1 MVKLAFPRELRLL
14 TPSQFTFVFQQPQRA
29 GTPQITILGRLN
41 SLGHPRIGL
50 TVAKKNV
57 RRAHE
62 RNRIKRLTRE
72 SFRLRQHEL
81 PAMDFVVVAKK
92 GVADLDNRA
101 LSEALKIMA
110 PPLSP
115 GSRVLI
121 ALIRVYQRLIS
132 PLLGPHCRFTPTCSS
147 YGIEALRRFGVIK
160 GSWLTVKRVLKCHP
174 LHPGGDDPVPPG
186 PFDTREH

>member
-81 PAMDFVVVAKK
+81 PAMDFLVVAKK

-101 LSEALKIMA
+101 LSEALENYGA
-110 PPLSP
+110 ATVAWLAGPDSPHSGLS
-115 GSRVLI
+115 
-121 ALIRVYQRLIS
+121 
-132 PLLGPHCRFTPTCSS
+132 TP
-147 YGIEALRRFGVIK
+147 
-160 GSWLTVKRVLKCHP
+160 
-174 LHPGGDDPVPPG
+174 D
-186 PFDTREH
+186 

>member
-1 MVKLAFPRELRLL
+1 MVKLAFPGELRLL

-81 PAMDFVVVAKK
+81 PAMDFVVVAKR
-92 GVADLDNRA
+92 VADLDNRA
-101 LSEALKIMA
+101 LSEALENYGA
-110 PPLSP
+110 ATVA

-121 ALIRVYQRLIS
+121 ALIRVYQRL
-132 PLLGPHCRFTPTCSS
+132 
-147 YGIEALRRFGVIK
+147 
-160 GSWLTVKRVLKCHP
+160 
-174 LHPGGDDPVPPG
+174 D
-186 PFDTREH
+186 

>member
-1 MVKLAFPRELRLL
+1 ML

-81 PAMDFVVVAKK
+81 DFGEK

-101 LSEALKIMA
+101 LSKRWKNYGAATVAWLA
-110 PPLSP
+110 GPDSPHSGLS
-115 GSRVLI
+115 
-121 ALIRVYQRLIS
+121 
-132 PLLGPHCRFTPTCSS
+132 TP
-147 YGIEALRRFGVIK
+147 
-160 GSWLTVKRVLKCHP
+160 
-174 LHPGGDDPVPPG
+174 D
-186 PFDTREH
+186 

>member
-29 GTPQITILGRLN
+29 GTPQITILGRQN

-57 RRAHE
+57 KRAHE

-81 PAMDFVVVAKK
+81 PSMDFVVVAKK

-101 LSEALKIMA
+101 LSEALEK
-110 PPLSP
+110 LC
-115 GSRVLI
+115 R
-121 ALIRVYQRLIS
+121 R
-132 PLLGPHCRFTPTCSS
+132 HCRL
-147 YGIEALRRFGVIK
+147 AR
-160 GSWLTVKRVLKCHP
+160 GS
-174 LHPGGDDPVPPG
+174 
-186 PFDTREH
+186 

>member
-14 TPSQFTFVFQQPQRA
+14 TPTHFTFVFQQPQRA

-57 RRAHE
+57 KRAHE

-101 LSEALKIMA
+101 LSEALENYGVAIVA
-110 PPLSP
+110 WLAGPDSPHSGLSTP
-115 GSRVLI
+115 DQSAAWA
-121 ALIRVYQRLIS
+121 ALPFHSNL
-132 PLLGPHCRFTPTCSS
+132 F
-147 YGIEALRRFGVIK
+147 ELRN
-160 GSWLTVKRVLKCHP
+160 
-174 LHPGGDDPVPPG
+174 
-186 PFDTREH
+186 

>member
-29 GTPQITILGRLN
+29 GTPQITILGRQN

-57 RRAHE
+57 KRAHE

-81 PAMDFVVVAKK
+81 PSMDFVVVAKK

-101 LSEALKIMA
+101 LSEALEKLWRRHCRLA
-110 PPLSP
+110 P
-115 GSRVLI
+115 GS
-121 ALIRVYQRLIS
+121 
-132 PLLGPHCRFTPTCSS
+132 
-147 YGIEALRRFGVIK
+147 
-160 GSWLTVKRVLKCHP
+160 
-174 LHPGGDDPVPPG
+174 
-186 PFDTREH
+186 

>member
-1 MVKLAFPRELRLL
+1 ML
-14 TPSQFTFVFQQPQRA
+14 TPSHFTFVFQQPQRA

-57 RRAHE
+57 KRAHE

-81 PAMDFVVVAKK
+81 PPMDFVVVAKR

-101 LSEALKIMA
+101 LSEALKNYGAAIVAWLAGPDRPDSSLSA
-110 PPLSP
+110 P
-115 GSRVLI
+115 
-121 ALIRVYQRLIS
+121 
-132 PLLGPHCRFTPTCSS
+132 
-147 YGIEALRRFGVIK
+147 
-160 GSWLTVKRVLKCHP
+160 
-174 LHPGGDDPVPPG
+174 D
-186 PFDTREH
+186 

>member
-1 MVKLAFPRELRLL
+1 
-14 TPSQFTFVFQQPQRA
+14 PQRIQA
-29 GTPQITILGRLN
+29 AENGNLRRASPLW
-41 SLGHPRIGL
+41 HPRIGL

-101 LSEALKIMA
+101 LSEALEK
-110 PPLSP
+110 LW
-115 GSRVLI
+115 R
-121 ALIRVYQRLIS
+121 R
-132 PLLGPHCRFTPTCSS
+132 HCRL
-147 YGIEALRRFGVIK
+147 AR
-160 GSWLTVKRVLKCHP
+160 GS
-174 LHPGGDDPVPPG
+174 
-186 PFDTREH
+186 

>member
-1 MVKLAFPRELRLL
+1 MYNYYNPASLITHGFGVHRFIFRRILL

-50 TVAKKNV
+50 TIAKKNV

-101 LSEALKIMA
+101 LSEALEK
-110 PPLSP
+110 LW
-115 GSRVLI
+115 R
-121 ALIRVYQRLIS
+121 R
-132 PLLGPHCRFTPTCSS
+132 HCRL
-147 YGIEALRRFGVIK
+147 AR
-160 GSWLTVKRVLKCHP
+160 GS
-174 LHPGGDDPVPPG
+174 
-186 PFDTREH
+186 

>member
-1 MVKLAFPRELRLL
+1 ML

-101 LSEALKIMA
+101 LSEALENYGA
-110 PPLSP
+110 ATVARLAGPDSPHSGLS
-115 GSRVLI
+115 
-121 ALIRVYQRLIS
+121 
-132 PLLGPHCRFTPTCSS
+132 TP
-147 YGIEALRRFGVIK
+147 
-160 GSWLTVKRVLKCHP
+160 
-174 LHPGGDDPVPPG
+174 D
-186 PFDTREH
+186 

>member
-1 MVKLAFPRELRLL
+1 ML

-92 GVADLDNRA
+92 KGLPTSITV
-101 LSEALKIMA
+101 LSRKRWKNYGAATVTLA
-110 PPLSP
+110 R
-115 GSRVLI
+115 GS
-121 ALIRVYQRLIS
+121 
-132 PLLGPHCRFTPTCSS
+132 
-147 YGIEALRRFGVIK
+147 
-160 GSWLTVKRVLKCHP
+160 
-174 LHPGGDDPVPPG
+174 
-186 PFDTREH
+186 